1 MPNRNRFVFQNA
13 ITSGSLLLVEGIDD
27 ARFFDAFLQNKA
39 GDADVQIATVGGK
52 ANFRKFLTNL
62 RQADGFDSL
71 RQLGIARDADT
82 DSSSAFQSIRDALR
96 DNGYPVPQLPWAH
109 TQSGHLSV
117 SVAILPGENEPGE
130 LEDLCLRSIAGRPEL
145 ACVDQYIKCMT
156 DAGLSSDKTS
166 GPNRVYAYLAA
177 GERPGLRLGESAE
190 AGVWDWDS
198 PAFMQVADFLRQLAG
213 G

>member
-1 MPNRNRFVFQNA
+1 MPTRNRFVFQNT

-39 GDADVQIATVGGK
+39 GDVDAQIATVGGK

-71 RQLGIARDADT
+71 RRLGIARDADT
-82 DSSSAFQSIRDALR
+82 NSSSAFQSIRDALR
-96 DNGYPVPQLPWAH
+96 DNGYPVPQQPWAH

-117 SVAILPGENEPGE
+117 SVAILPGGNEPGE

-156 DAGLSSDKTS
+156 DTGLSSDKPS

-190 AGVWDWDS
+190 AGVWDLDS
-198 PAFMQVADFLRQLAG
+198 PAFMQVADFLGQLAG